1 MQPAQVSNL
10 VTCTLIKLCNDSQ
23 AATLSWAV
31 TLLSSQVQATRQTA
45 VVAAAVA
52 VVVVVAVVGVAVV
65 VNTII
70 TIVITVAIAMCRF

>member
-10 VTCTLIKLCNDSQ
+10 VTCTLIKLCSQ

-52 VVVVVAVVGVAVV
+52 VVVVVAVVGVVVV